1 MRYSIPVKFI
11 AFLLAVCLVVAC
23 GVFITSIVFLENNE
37 LYTSDL
43 DTQHEQWYKT
53 LGHRIAWVTAH
64 RYAAEQ
70 FGKCSNSILD
80 ALYGKDS
87 RQGSQNWH
95 VVISSDGHV
104 LREISNPI
112 SDGTVLVFNIL
123 TEYPVATPANQ
134 VPSPVPSIASAP
146 TSAGDV
152 HTPTAPS
159 APIEEPVTD
168 SLYRS
173 EIEIWERGVST
184 DYLLEYYKGPAYQV
198 TVTMTEKAFES
209 TYFGTLMLIYPYRIQ
224 FIFFLIWSLVLAS
237 ATLIFLFTSAGRA
250 KDGSVHLSGLSRLP
264 LDLYLV
270 MTVLVEWPLVY
281 VFVQA
286 MRWIGTDELN
296 PGNLTLLILN
306 AVAIMIPILGYLYSI
321 AAQVKLESSYWWR
334 HSLIGRV
341 ANRIVNAAGLGIKG
355 FLSLFTMVPLM
366 WKWFSL
372 AVVMA
377 ASLLI
382 SFFVWQRCL
391 LPWSTVGHVLFW
403 VSLFVTGAIVCYGG
417 YAFGTL
423 LIGTKKMADG
433 DLGYKIPTKHLF
445 GSYKQHA
452 QRVNA
457 LSETAM
463 VAAQNHLKAEQTKSE
478 LITNV
483 SHDIKT
489 PLTSIINFVDLL
501 AKPHTPEEQTQY
513 LEVLSRQSLRLK
525 RLIEDLMELSKA
537 NTGNITVNIAELD
550 AAETVNQ
557 ALGEFSD
564 KLENARLT
572 PIFRAPEEPL
582 TILADGRLTWRVLS
596 NLLSNAVK
604 YALPDSRLYIDLM
617 QAEDQVLLSLKNV
630 SRDPLRGSSEALMER
645 FVQGDASR
653 STEGS
658 GLGLNI
664 AKSLMEVQGGKLQL
678 LTDGDLFKVTLI
690 FPKA

>member
-70 FGKCSNSILD
+70 FGRCPNSILD

-87 RQGSQNWH
+87 GLGSGNWH
-95 VVISSDGHV
+95 AVISSDGHI
-104 LREISNPI
+104 LREISDPI
-112 SDGTVLVFNIL
+112 ADGTVLVFNIL
-123 TEYPVATPANQ
+123 TEYPVAIPANQ
-134 VPSPVPSIASAP
+134 VM
-146 TSAGDV
+146 
-152 HTPTAPS
+152 PTAPS
-159 APIEEPVTD
+159 FASAPSSAGDAHAPIVPDAPTEEPVAD
-168 SLYRS
+168 SLYRNK
-173 EIEIWERGVST
+173 IEIWERGVST
-184 DYLLEYYKGPAYQV
+184 EYLLEYYKGPAYQV

-209 TYFGTLMLIYPYRIQ
+209 TYFGTLMQIYPYRIQ
-224 FIFFLIWSLVLAS
+224 LIFFLIWALVLAS
-237 ATLIFLFTSAGRA
+237 ATLIFLFTSAGRT
-250 KDGSVHLSGLSRLP
+250 KDGSVHLAGLTRLP
-264 LDLYLV
+264 LDLHLAL
-270 MTVLVEWPLVY
+270 TVLVEWPLVY
-281 VFVQA
+281 IFVQA
-286 MRWIGTDELN
+286 LRWIGADELN
-296 PGNLTLLILN
+296 PGNVSMLILN
-306 AVAIMIPILGYLYSI
+306 AIAIMTPILGYLYSI
-321 AAQVKLESSYWWR
+321 AAQVKLDSSYWWS

-341 ANRIVNAAGLGIKG
+341 ANRILGVTGLGVKG
-355 FLSLFTMVPLM
+355 FLSLLSMVPLM
-366 WKWFSL
+366 WKWFLL
-372 AVVMA
+372 AIVMA
-377 ASLLI
+377 ASLLA
-382 SFFVWQRCL
+382 SLFVWQSCTV
-391 LPWSTVGHVLFW
+391 PWSSVGQILFW
-403 VSLFVTGAIVCYGG
+403 LSLLVTGVIVCYGG
-417 YAFGTL
+417 YAFGAL
-423 LIGTKKMADG
+423 LTGTKKMADG

-463 VAAQNHLKAEQTKSE
+463 VAAQSHLKAEQTKSE

-537 NTGNITVNIAELD
+537 NTGNITVNIAQLD

-564 KLENARLT
+564 KLENAHLT
-572 PIFRAPEEPL
+572 PIFRAPEKPV

-604 YALPDSRLYIDLM
+604 YALPDSRLYIDLT
-617 QAEDQVLLSLKNV
+617 QAEAQVFLSLKNV
-630 SRDPLRGSSEALMER
+630 SRDPLRGSAETLMER

-664 AKSLMEVQGGKLQL
+664 AKSLMEVQGGRLQL

-690 FPKA
+690 FPQV